1 MLTTELSNGIAMPRL
16 GFGVFQMADLNLCE
30 EAVISA
36 LTCGY
41 RLLDTASAYENEAA
55 VGRAILRSGVARKEI
70 FLTTKLWVQDYGY
83 ESTKAAFYRSL
94 ERLQTDYLDLYL
106 IHQPYSDIHG
116 SWRALEDL
124 YREGV
129 IKAIG
134 VSNFSSAQ
142 LADLITFNR
151 IAPMVNQV
159 ETHPFCQ
166 QWQAA
171 EFMQQ
176 HHVAI
181 EAWAPFAEGK
191 NEIFTQPLL
200 TKIAQRHQ
208 KTVAQVILRWLL
220 QRNIVVI
227 PKSVNPQRI
236 AENFAV
242 FDFSLTEQ
250 DMEAISTLDLG
261 KPLIAN
267 HADPERIKFIGT
279 RRFAT

>member
-1 MLTTELSNGIAMPRL
+1 MLTTELANGIAMPRL
-16 GFGVFQMADLNLCE
+16 GFGVFQMDDHTRCE
-30 EAVISA
+30 EAVVSA

-41 RLLDTASAYENEAA
+41 RLLDTAAAYENEVA
-55 VGRAILRSGVARKEI
+55 VGRAIHRSGVAREEI

-83 ESTKAAFYRSL
+83 ESTKQAFYRSL

-116 SWRALEDL
+116 SWRAMEDL

-142 LADLITFNR
+142 LADLITFNG

-171 EFMQQ
+171 DFMQQ
-176 HHVAI
+176 HNIAI

-191 NEIFTQPLL
+191 NDIFTQPLL
-200 TKIAQRHQ
+200 ASLAERYQ
-208 KTVAQVILRWLL
+208 KSVAQIILRWLL
-220 QRNIVVI
+220 QRNVVVI

-250 DMEAISTLDLG
+250 DMATIATLDLG

-267 HADPERIKFIGT
+267 HADPERIAFIGT

>member
-16 GFGVFQMADLNLCE
+16 GFGVFQIPDLNLCE

-83 ESTKAAFYRSL
+83 ESTKEAFYRSL

-116 SWRALEDL
+116 SWRAMEDL

-142 LADLITFNR
+142 LADLITFNH

-166 QWQAA
+166 QNHAA

-176 HHVAI
+176 HHIAI

-200 TKIAQRHQ
+200 TTIAQRHQ

-250 DMEAISTLDLG
+250 DMKEISTLDLG

>member
-1 MLTTELSNGIAMPRL
+1 
-16 GFGVFQMADLNLCE
+16 MAGE
-30 EAVISA
+30 
-36 LTCGY
+36 
-41 RLLDTASAYENEAA
+41 
-55 VGRAILRSGVARKEI
+55 EI

-83 ESTKAAFYRSL
+83 ESTQQAFYRSL

-106 IHQPYSDIHG
+106 IHQSYFDIHG
-116 SWRALEDL
+116 SWWAMEDL

-151 IAPMVNQV
+151 IAPRVNQV

-166 QWQAA
+166 QWHAA
-171 EFMQQ
+171 DFMQQ
-176 HHVAI
+176 HHIAI
-181 EAWAPFAEGK
+181 EDWAPFAEGK
-191 NEIFTQPLL
+191 NDFFTQPLL
-200 TKIAQRHQ
+200 ATLAERYPKS
-208 KTVAQVILRWLL
+208 VAQIILRWLL
-220 QRNIVVI
+220 QRNVVVI

-236 AENFAV
+236 AENFTV

-250 DMEAISTLDLG
+250 DMATIATLELG

-267 HADPERIKFIGT
+267 HADPERIAFIVT
-279 RRFAT
+279 RCSAT

>member
-16 GFGVFQMADLNLCE
+16 GFGVFQIPDLNLCE

-83 ESTKAAFYRSL
+83 ESTKEAFYRSL

-116 SWRALEDL
+116 SWRAMEDL

-166 QWQAA
+166 QNHAA

-176 HHVAI
+176 HHIAI

-200 TKIAQRHQ
+200 TTIAQRHQ

-250 DMEAISTLDLG
+250 DMKEISTLDLG